1 MNKYKP
7 EINSK
12 LKTSYKSFKINKVY
26 RQIVAGE
33 FYHFHLTSDS
43 NQKLSVAIFMPLEH
57 PDEPLEL

>member
-1 MNKYKP
+1 MKKYKA

-12 LKTSYKSFKINKVY
+12 LRTGYKSFKINKCY

-43 NQKLSVAIFMPLEH
+43 NQKLSVTIFVPLEH